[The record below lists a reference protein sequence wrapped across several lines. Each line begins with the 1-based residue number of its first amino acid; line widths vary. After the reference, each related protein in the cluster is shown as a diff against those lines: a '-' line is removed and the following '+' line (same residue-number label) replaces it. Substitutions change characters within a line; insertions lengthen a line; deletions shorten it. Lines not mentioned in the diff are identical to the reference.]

1 MAWCCRDW
9 HCSPGSNP
17 VRLKLVRAL
26 LLTLALANLL
36 FFGWSFWVDKPAAGR
51 GPIAGVA
58 PLRVVA
64 EPGAAAPAAGSPA
77 AEPAVTGPA
86 LAGSSAAGAAPA
98 VGAARC
104 ASLGPLTDEAT
115 ASVVG
120 TALRAR
126 NFTPRERSVQSDLTD
141 GYWVYIDNLRDA
153 NAREQALKRLARAGV
168 RDAAP
173 LVNSGQVS
181 VGLFSAQAGANLRAA
196 AVRAAGLEPV
206 IEARTHPG
214 KEIWFD
220 VDLAAD
226 TPTPAVH
233 SLVQGLNLA
242 TPPAWGACAPGAAAS
257 SPGAAPP
264 AS

>member
-1 MAWCCRDW
+1 
-9 HCSPGSNP
+9 
-17 VRLKLVRAL
+17 VRAL

-36 FFGWSFWVDKPAAGR
+36 FFGWSYWIDKPAAGR

-58 PLRVVA
+58 PLRLVTVS
-64 EPGAAAPAAGSPA
+64 GAPAPAAG
-77 AEPAVTGPA
+77 
-86 LAGSSAAGAAPA
+86 GSAAAGATPAP
-98 VGAARC
+98 GAARC
-104 ASLGPLTDEAT
+104 ASIGPLADEVV

-126 NFTPRERSVQSDLTD
+126 NYTPRQRTVQSDLTD

-153 NAREQALKRLARAGV
+153 NAREQALRRLARAGV

-206 IEARTHPG
+206 IEARTHPAR
-214 KEIWFD
+214 EIWFD
-220 VDLAAD
+220 VDLATD
-226 TPTPAVH
+226 TPPPSVNA
-233 SLVQGLNLA
+233 LVQGLNLP
-242 TPPAWGACAPGAAAS
+242 TPPAWGACAAGAGSGSQA
-257 SPGAAPP
+257 AAPP
-264 AS
+264 VSGSRAQ

>member
-1 MAWCCRDW
+1 M
-9 HCSPGSNP
+9 
-17 VRLKLVRAL
+17 RAL

-36 FFGWSFWVDKPAAGR
+36 FFGWSYWIDKPVAGR

-58 PLRVVA
+58 PLQLATVVA
-64 EPGAAAPAAGSPA
+64 VAS
-77 AEPAVTGPA
+77 GPA
-86 LAGSSAAGAAPA
+86 SGSAASGAGA
-98 VGAARC
+98 VSGAARC
-104 ASLGPLTDEAT
+104 SSLGPLADEVT

-126 NFTPRERSVQSDLTD
+126 NYTPRERTVQADLTD
-141 GYWVYIDNLRDA
+141 GYWVYIDNLSDT

-168 RDAAP
+168 RDAAA
-173 LVNSGQVS
+173 LASSGQVS

-206 IEARTHPG
+206 IEARTHQA

-220 VDLAAD
+220 VDLGNDA
-226 TPTPAVH
+226 PPPAVN

-242 TPPAWGACAPGAAAS
+242 VPPTWNACPAGAA
-257 SPGAAPP
+257 SPAAVPP
-264 AS
+264 VS